1 MVGRRLS
8 KIDPVGIVQR
18 QIIQQRSPTVS
29 ISSSDL
35 AAIDDREIA
44 SQFANRPG
52 HCHMVAPD
60 KEQPYTPVG
69 LLNVID
75 PADGCSGDT
84 RL

>member
-8 KIDPVGIVQR
+8 KIAAIGIVQR

-29 ISSSDL
+29 ISSSNL

-44 SQFANRPG
+44 SLLANRAG

-60 KEQPYTPVG
+60 KEQPNTPVG

-75 PADGCSGDT
+75 PVDRCRGNP